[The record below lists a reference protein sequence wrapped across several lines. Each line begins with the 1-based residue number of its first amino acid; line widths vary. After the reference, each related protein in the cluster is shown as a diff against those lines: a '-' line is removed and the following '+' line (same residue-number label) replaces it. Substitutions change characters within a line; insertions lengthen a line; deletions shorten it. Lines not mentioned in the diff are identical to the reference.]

1 MQGLS
6 YSEFGK
12 PSQVLAVQELS
23 KPEPAAGEVR
33 LRMILSPIH
42 NHDVLTVSGQYGYKP
57 PLPAGAGSEGVGI
70 VDALGEGVQGV
81 SVGQR
86 VVASGLKGV
95 WAEYAI
101 AKGASCVPM
110 PESIDDETAAQL
122 IAMPLSALTLLEF
135 TGIREGQWLI
145 QNAANGAVG
154 KVLAQLAKPRGIHV
168 INLVR
173 RADAV
178 EELKELGIEN
188 VIATDAPNWT
198 EAVTSLTGTSP
209 IAVAI
214 DGVGGDASGDL
225 LSLLGEGGQL
235 ISFGVM
241 SGEKMR
247 ISAGDVIFKQAV
259 VKGFWLAKL
268 METMSRED
276 AGRMIGELVTRAA
289 KGELKLQV
297 DAVFPLAEAAK
308 AVDAAVERGRKGKVL
323 LRLS

>member
-6 YSEFGK
+6 YAQFGK
-12 PSQVLAVQELS
+12 PSQMLQLKELP
-23 KPEPAAGEVR
+23 KPQPGAGEVL

-57 PLPAGAGSEGVGI
+57 TLPSGAGSEGVGI
-70 VDALGEGVQGV
+70 VEALGEGVQNV

-86 VVASGLKGV
+86 VAASGLKGA

-110 PESIDDETAAQL
+110 PASISDETAAQL

-178 EELKELGIEN
+178 EELKELDIEN
-188 VIATDAPNWT
+188 VIATDSAGWKDD
-198 EAVTSLTGTSP
+198 VKSLVGTSP

-225 LSLLGEGGQL
+225 LDLLGENGQL
-235 ISFGVM
+235 VSFGVM

-247 ISAGDVIFKQAV
+247 ISAADVIFKQAV

-276 AGRMIGELVTRAA
+276 AGRLIGELVTRAA
-289 KGELKLQV
+289 KGGLKLQV
-297 DAVFPLAEAAK
+297 DDVFPLGEAAK
-308 AVDAAVERGRKGKVL
+308 AMNAAVERGRKGKVL
-323 LRLS
+323 LRVS